1 MLTGLASDRQA
12 CVVCETRTE
21 VRDQALIPL
30 LAAACKWALE
40 NASSGWKPYVT
51 DRKLARRGN

>member
-51 DRKLARRGN
+51 DRKLARR